1 MSNADVRRTES
12 DSTVRLRSGIEG
24 FDDVLFGGLPSN
36 HLYLVEG
43 DPGTGKT
50 TLALQF
56 LLQGTQAGEKCL
68 YVTLS
73 ESKRELEG
81 VARSHGW
88 SLDAIPIFEMT
99 PQEEE
104 IGPEAQY
111 TVFHPSD
118 LELANATAS
127 VLKQVDLVQP
137 TRVVFDSLSE
147 LRMLARDPL
156 RYRRQILGLKQ
167 YFAGRNCTVLL
178 LDDRTAEGHD
188 LQLQSIAHGVIMMQ
202 SLEREFGVKRRRL
215 EVRKLRGSRYREGF
229 HDYTIETGGIVVYPR
244 LIASEHLPSPEIKP
258 VSSGLPALDQLLG
271 GGLDSGTSCLL
282 MGPAGCGKST
292 IAAQYACAA
301 ADRGENA
308 AVFTFDET
316 LATYLHR
323 AAGLGIHVEEH
334 VRSGRIKLQQLD
346 PAEIAPGQFVHNVR
360 RLVEEEDT
368 TLIVIDSLN
377 GFLNAMPGEGFLTLQ
392 LHELLSYLNQQ
403 GLNTIFTL
411 AQHGLIGTGMDS
423 PVDVSYLADTVLLFR
438 YFETSGELRQAV
450 SVLKKRSG
458 KHERTIRG
466 LIFADGR
473 ITVGPPLRDFQGV
486 MTGVPQALGESR
498 LPVADER
505 SHSS

>member
-1 MSNADVRRTES
+1 MSNVEFAAPVS
-12 DSTVRLRSGIEG
+12 DSEVRLRSGIVG
-24 FDDVLFGGLPSN
+24 FDDILYGGFPSN

-56 LLQGTQAGEKCL
+56 LLEGTRLGERCL

-73 ESKRELEG
+73 ESRRELQG

-99 PQEEE
+99 PEQEE
-104 IGPEAQY
+104 IAPEAQY

-118 LELANATAS
+118 VELANTTAA
-127 VLKQVDLVQP
+127 VLEQVELVQP

-147 LRMLARDPL
+147 LRMLARDTL

-202 SLEREFGVKRRRL
+202 SMEREFGVKRRRL
-215 EVRKLRGSRYREGF
+215 EVRKLRGSAYREGF
-229 HDYTIETGGIVVYPR
+229 HDYTIEKGGVVVYPR
-244 LIASEHLPSPEIKP
+244 LVAAEHLTGTGMRQVP
-258 VSSGLPALDQLLG
+258 SGLAALDQLLG
-271 GGLDSGTSCLL
+271 GGLDSGTSTLL

-292 IAAQYACAA
+292 IAAQYAVAA
-301 ADRGENA
+301 AERGENA

-316 LATYLHR
+316 LATYIHR
-323 AAGLGIHVEEH
+323 AAGLGLDVEKHVQ
-334 VRSGRIKLQQLD
+334 SGRILLQQLD
-346 PAEIAPGQFVHNVR
+346 PAEVAPGQFVHTVR
-360 RLVEEEDT
+360 RMVENKQI
-368 TLIVIDSLN
+368 TLLVIDSLN
-377 GFLNAMPGEGFLTLQ
+377 GFLNAMPGEEFLILQ

-403 GLNTIFTL
+403 GLNTMFTL
-411 AQHGLIGTGMDS
+411 AQHGLLGSGMES

-438 YFETSGELRQAV
+438 YFESSGELRQAI

-458 KHERTIRG
+458 RHERTIRALSFTG
-466 LIFADGR
+466 GAIC
-473 ITVGPPLRDFQGV
+473 VGPPLRNFQGI
-486 MTGVPQALGESR
+486 MTGVPQPVGESR
-498 LPVADER
+498 LPAANDPQV
-505 SHSS
+505 